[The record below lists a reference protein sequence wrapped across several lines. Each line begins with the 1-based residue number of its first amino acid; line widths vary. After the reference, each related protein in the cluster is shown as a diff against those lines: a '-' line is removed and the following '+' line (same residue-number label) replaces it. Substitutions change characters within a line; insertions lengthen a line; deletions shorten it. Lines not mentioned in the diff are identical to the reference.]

1 MACKYTSV
9 VLGLLGIQEAQPD
22 LYFNVSKKKKKKAPT
37 LILTS

>member
-1 MACKYTSV
+1 MAYIYTNV

-22 LYFNVSKKKKKKAPT
+22 LDFNVSKKKKKTAPT